1 MTRRAASLAP
11 LRSQAELTAVRTALV
26 GILGC
31 QDDDLCLCYTPEGLI
46 ELKLQRLDAATPRE
60 TVLRIGTADELQA
73 WAQARM
79 RLLRR
84 VGQRTVRRRAPEPG
98 KPSP

>member
-11 LRSQAELTAVRTALV
+11 PRSQAELIAVRTVLV

-31 QDDDLCLCYTPEGLI
+31 QDDDLRLSHTPEGLI
-46 ELKLQRLDAATPRE
+46 ELKLQRLDAATPHE
-60 TVLRIGTADELQA
+60 TALRIGTADELQA
-73 WAQARM
+73 WAQAKM

-84 VGQRTVRRRAPEPG
+84 VGQRTVRRRAPGPGEPR
-98 KPSP
+98 P